1 MTDKNNQKNEPKVEY
16 KKVEVVDETAKP
28 SKGGSQD
35 KRPSVMP
42 FSLYV
47 QNVLWAGIGALIT
60 SVLSVVGVAM
70 MAYGFSRTLGQY
82 KEAKRNVGVLLSA
95 CAGIAIPLLFGAQVL
110 QVIQLSVLALLYIGV
125 AWIIAY
131 FMQRKHVTVTVD
143 YAVALG
149 GSLFV
154 GLCLAV
160 YLAIT
165 NLSLT
170 AFVSSIARPV
180 QESLQ
185 GVLASYG
192 LDVSSGAY
200 GSGFITSMIT
210 VGLPAI
216 LFIYVGVCVLGA
228 HFGARMAKPF
238 MPGKTWNLEQFDA
251 PTWSMIAVIVAIL
264 ACVFGGFWMPLFS
277 VGVSALVAL
286 RFIYLMQGIA
296 VISFWFR
303 KYRLGCLLRFVIIFL
318 AVELESAFFV
328 LTIIGIIDFF
338 ANFRKLNRA
347 NVHAHTKRTKK
358 KKH

>member
-16 KKVEVVDETAKP
+16 KKVEVVDETARP
-28 SKGGSQD
+28 SHGGSQD
-35 KRPSVMP
+35 KRPSGMP
-42 FSLYV
+42 LSPYV
-47 QNVLWAGIGALIT
+47 QNVLWAGIGGLVT
-60 SVLSVVGVAM
+60 SALSVVGVAM
-70 MAYGFSRTLGQY
+70 MAFGFSRTLGQH
-82 KEAKRNVGVLLSA
+82 KEAKRSAGVLLSA
-95 CAGIAIPLLFGAQVL
+95 GVGTAIPFFFDFQVL
-110 QVIQLSVLALLYIGV
+110 QVIQLSILGLLYIGI

-131 FMQRKHVTVTVD
+131 CMQRKRVTVTVD

-154 GLCLAV
+154 GLCFAA
-160 YLAIT
+160 YLAIA
-165 NLSLT
+165 NVSLT
-170 AFVSSIARPV
+170 AFVESIAGPV

-185 GVLASYG
+185 GMLASYG
-192 LDVSSGAY
+192 LDVSTGAY
-200 GSGFITSMIT
+200 GSGFITSILMM
-210 VGLPAI
+210 GLPAI
-216 LFIYVGVCVLGA
+216 LFIYVGACVLAA

-238 MPGKTWNLEQFDA
+238 VPGKTWNLEQFDA

-264 ACVFGGFWMPLFS
+264 ACVFGGFWMPLLS
-277 VGVSALVAL
+277 VGISALVAL

-303 KYRLGCLLRFVIIFL
+303 KYRMGCLLRFIIVFL
-318 AVELESAFFV
+318 TIELESAFFV

-338 ANFRKLNRA
+338 ANFRKLNRT